1 MKFAY
6 ENRGKEGGDWLKSL
20 RSNSLNFYLGET
32 ETVEKKI
39 SVASYERK
47 NTFQFYFYLTF
58 LNKINQHLS
67 KKEQ

>member
-6 ENRGKEGGDWLKSL
+6 ENWGKEGRDWVKSL
-20 RSNSLNFYLGET
+20 RSSCLNFYLGKT
-32 ETVEKKI
+32 ETVENKI
-39 SVASYERK
+39 SVASYKRK